1 MANLFTKITDE
12 NTKVEVEKIKISL
25 SFDKNKIEKFEA
37 LKTQMES
44 RMYKVLSLNQYFEK
58 HLNAS
63 ILRMAKALEEAD
75 KSDKHAKSDNS
86 TESNKSV
93 DSFDSA
99 NSDNPANQNDA
110 IWCFCILRDV
120 FLLHKNYLPH
130 FVRHPHAGVVKH
142 KNIKNVNIFAPI
154 NGLSK
159 NIKTIRI

>member
-37 LKTQMES
+37 LKTQMEAQK
-44 RMYKVLSLNQYFEK
+44 YKVLSLNQYFEK

-110 IWCFCILRDV
+110 I
-120 FLLHKNYLPH
+120 
-130 FVRHPHAGVVKH
+130 
-142 KNIKNVNIFAPI
+142 
-154 NGLSK
+154 
-159 NIKTIRI
+159 